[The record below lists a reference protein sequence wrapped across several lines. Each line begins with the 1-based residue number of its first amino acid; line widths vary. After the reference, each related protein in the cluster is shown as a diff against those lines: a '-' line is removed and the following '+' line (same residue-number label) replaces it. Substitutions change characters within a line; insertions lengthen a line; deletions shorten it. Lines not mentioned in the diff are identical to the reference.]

1 MSTSQAAPSMG
12 SAIGAAISLTIF
24 TSFLGEGVTIV
35 GEVLHTQGMQENAA
49 IRQAGLVTFMFNLIP
64 GAHRHHLDYPHHPQ
78 RQEVLRL
85 MASR

>member
-1 MSTSQAAPSMG
+1 MG

-49 IRQAGLVTFMFNLIP
+49 IRQAGLVTFMFNLILALIAIISITLTIP
-64 GAHRHHLDYPHHPQ
+64 KGKKYYD
-78 RQEVLRL
+78 
-85 MASR
+85 